1 MLTLNSEKSLA
12 RFISFGA
19 FFTTVFVIWG
29 SVTDPV
35 NTPKLFILGA
45 TAFAAGAIAFA
56 VGYRELWRSS
66 RLWIIGSF
74 LFIVFSISAIVS
86 SSSPLEQNIY
96 GTYGR
101 NTGFVTY
108 LALLLISTAATLIR
122 QKSNFNLIIYGL
134 FAAGFTNVAYCLW
147 AIAFGDFIGWNNPY
161 GNILGTL
168 GNPNFIGA
176 FLGILITALAAYVV
190 APGISWKYRGLA
202 LITVAVGLFE
212 IRKSHAVQ
220 GLVVSAAGF
229 SIIGFYFI
237 RSKFKS
243 KLILSGYTVAIA
255 VLGFIS
261 LLGALQ
267 KGPFTSFIYKT
278 SVSLRGEYWQAG
290 WNMASQ
296 FPLTGVGMDAYGDW
310 YRRARDAQAL
320 ILPGPETVTN
330 AAHNIPFDIL
340 ANGGWPLFIT
350 YVFLI
355 VLALIAILKVTLRS
369 KSYDGTFIALAVA
382 WACYQIQSVISIS
395 QIGLAVWG
403 WVISGGVI
411 AYEIATRGSGTSE
424 QKSTAGKSAKSKEQ
438 ILSATTIG
446 GLGLVVGALIVVPP
460 LSADMKWRSALA
472 SNDLTQ
478 LRIALEPSYLTPT
491 DTNRLLNMISIL
503 ENSKLPDVAYEYA
516 KKAVEFNPESFDSW
530 RTLYAVTNSTPA
542 DKELAM
548 TNMKRLDPKNSNP
561 LNTPK

>member
-1 MLTLNSEKSLA
+1 
-12 RFISFGA
+12 
-19 FFTTVFVIWG
+19 
-29 SVTDPV
+29 
-35 NTPKLFILGA
+35 
-45 TAFAAGAIAFA
+45 
-56 VGYRELWRSS
+56 
-66 RLWIIGSF
+66 
-74 LFIVFSISAIVS
+74 
-86 SSSPLEQNIY
+86 
-96 GTYGR
+96 
-101 NTGFVTY
+101 

-122 QKSNFNLIIYGL
+122 QRSNFNLIVYSL
-134 FAAGFTNVAYCLW
+134 FAAGFANVAYCLW

-161 GNILGTL
+161 GNILGTF

-176 FLGILITALAAYVV
+176 FLGIFITALAAYVV

-202 LITVAVGLFE
+202 LITVAIGLFE
-212 IRKSHAVQ
+212 IKESHAVQ

-243 KLILSGYTVAIA
+243 NLILAGYTVAIA

-290 WNMASQ
+290 WNMANE
-296 FPLTGVGMDAYGDW
+296 FPFTGVGMDAYGDW
-310 YRRARDAQAL
+310 YRRARDSQAL

-340 ANGGWPLFIT
+340 SNGGWPLFIT

-355 VLALIAILKVTLRS
+355 ALATIAIIKVTVRN
-369 KSYDGTFIALAVA
+369 KNYDGLFIALAVA

-403 WVISGGVI
+403 WVLSGAVI
-411 AYEIATRGSGTSE
+411 AYEIATRGSDIPEKKPAS
-424 QKSTAGKSAKSKEQ
+424 GKSAKSKEQ
-438 ILSATTIG
+438 IFSATAIG
-446 GLGLVVGALIVVPP
+446 GIGLVVGALIVVPP
-460 LSADMKWRSALA
+460 LSGDIKWKAAITKGDLVEVQQALV
-472 SNDLTQ
+472 
-478 LRIALEPSYLTPT
+478 PSYMSPT
-491 DTNRLLNMISIL
+491 DTNRLLNMVSIAI
-503 ENSKLPDVAYEYA
+503 NSNLPDVAYEYA

-530 RTLYAVTNSTPA
+530 RALYAVTNSTPA

-548 TNMKRLDPKNSNP
+548 TNMKRLDPKNSNV

>member
-1 MLTLNSEKSLA
+1 MLTLSSEKSLA
-12 RFISFGA
+12 RFISIGA
-19 FFTTVFVIWG
+19 FLTTVVVIWG

-35 NTPKLFILGA
+35 NTPKLFILGSA
-45 TAFAAGAIAFA
+45 AFAAGAIAFA
-56 VGYRELWRSS
+56 IGTKELWRSS
-66 RLWIIGSF
+66 RLWLIGSI
-74 LFIVFSISAIVS
+74 LFIVFSISAIVN

-122 QKSNFNLIIYGL
+122 QKSNFKLIVYSL
-134 FAAGFTNVAYCLW
+134 FAAGVTNVAYCLW

-161 GNILGTL
+161 GNILGTF

-176 FLGILITALAAYVV
+176 FLGIFITALAAYVV

-202 LITVAVGLFE
+202 LITVAIGLFE
-212 IRKSHAVQ
+212 IKESHAVQ

-243 KLILSGYTVAIA
+243 NLILAGYTVVIA

-261 LLGALQ
+261 LMGALQ

-296 FPLTGVGMDAYGDW
+296 FPFTGVGMDAYGDW
-310 YRRARDAQAL
+310 YRRARDGQAL
-320 ILPGPETVTN
+320 ITPGPEVVTN

-340 ANGGWPLFIT
+340 SNGGWPLFIT

-355 VLALIAILKVTLRS
+355 ALATIAIIKVTVRN
-369 KSYDGTFIALAVA
+369 KNYDGTFIALAVA

-395 QIGLAVWG
+395 QIGLAIWG
-403 WVISGGVI
+403 WVLSGVVI
-411 AYEIATRGSGTSE
+411 AYEIATRGSGTSGSPAPSKPKRE
-424 QKSTAGKSAKSKEQ
+424 KEQ
-438 ILSATTIG
+438 IFSATVIG
-446 GLGLVVGALIVVPP
+446 GIGLVVGALIVVPP
-460 LSADMKWRSALA
+460 LSSDMKWKSAITKGDLA
-472 SNDLTQ
+472 LVKA
-478 LRIALEPSYLTPT
+478 ALVPSYMNPT
-491 DTNRLLNMISIL
+491 DTNRLLNMVSIL

-530 RTLYAVTNSTPA
+530 RTLYAVTNSTPQ
-542 DKELAM
+542 DKELAL

>member
-1 MLTLNSEKSLA
+1 MLTLSSEKSLA

-19 FFTTVFVIWG
+19 FLATVLVLWG

-45 TAFAAGAIAFA
+45 SAFAAGAIAF
-56 VGYRELWRSS
+56 VMGYKELWHSS
-66 RLWIIGSF
+66 RFWLLGS
-74 LFIVFSISAIVS
+74 LVFIVFSISAIINS
-86 SSSPLEQNIY
+86 ASPLQQNIY

-108 LALLLISTAATLIR
+108 LALLLISTAATLLR
-122 QKSNFNLIIYGL
+122 QKSNFNLIIYSL
-134 FAAGFTNVAYCLW
+134 FAAGIANVAYCLW

-161 GNILGTL
+161 GNILGTF

-176 FLGILITALAAYVV
+176 FLGIFITALTAFVV
-190 APGISWKYRGLA
+190 QPGTSWKVRGLA
-202 LITVAVGLFE
+202 ILTVAIGLYE
-212 IRKSHAVQ
+212 IDKSNAVQ

-237 RSKFKS
+237 RSHFKS
-243 KLILSGYTVAIA
+243 KIVLSGYTIAVA

-296 FPLTGVGMDAYGDW
+296 SPLTGIGMDSYGDW
-310 YRRARDAQAL
+310 YRRARDDQAL

-340 ANGGWPLFIT
+340 AYGGWPLFIT
-350 YVFLI
+350 YIFLI
-355 VLALIAILKVTLRS
+355 SLAAIAIIKVTLRN
-369 KSYDGTFIALAVA
+369 KNYDGTFIALAVA
-382 WACYQIQSVISIS
+382 WACYQIQSVISIN
-395 QIGLAVWG
+395 QIGLAIWG
-403 WVISGGVI
+403 WVLSGVVI
-411 AYEIATRGSGTSE
+411 AYEIATRSAKDVEKKPS
-424 QKSTAGKSAKSKEQ
+424 AGKSARTKEQ
-438 ILSATTIG
+438 ILSATAIG
-446 GLGLVVGALIVVPP
+446 GLGLVFGALVVVPP
-460 LSADMKWRSALA
+460 LSGDMKWKSALT
-472 SNDLTQ
+472 SSDLTQ
-478 LRIALEPSYLTPT
+478 LKLALEPSYLTPT
-491 DTNRLLNMISIL
+491 DTNRLLSMVSIL

-530 RTLYAVTNSTPA
+530 RNLYLVTNSTPA
-542 DKELAM
+542 DKELAL
-548 TNMKRLDPKNSNP
+548 TNMKRLDPKNTNV
-561 LNTPK
+561 LNSPK

>member
-1 MLTLNSEKSLA
+1 M
-12 RFISFGA
+12 
-19 FFTTVFVIWG
+19 TTVVVIWG

-35 NTPKLFILGA
+35 NAPKLFILGSA
-45 TAFAAGAIAFA
+45 AFAAGAIAFA
-56 VGYRELWRSS
+56 MGVKELWRSS
-66 RLWIIGSF
+66 RLWLIGSM
-74 LFIVFSISAIVS
+74 LFIVFSISAIIN

-96 GTYGR
+96 GTFGR
-101 NTGFVTY
+101 NTGLVAY

-122 QKSNFNLIIYGL
+122 QRSNFNLIIYSL
-134 FAAGFTNVAYCLW
+134 FAAGVANVAYCLW

-161 GNILGTL
+161 GNILGTF

-176 FLGILITALAAYVV
+176 FLGIFITALTAYVV
-190 APGISWKYRGLA
+190 QPGISWKYRGLT
-202 LITVAVGLFE
+202 LITVAIGLFE

-220 GLVVSAAGF
+220 GLVVFAAGF

-243 KLILSGYTVAIA
+243 KLILSGYTIAVA

-261 LLGALQ
+261 LMGALQ

-296 FPLTGVGMDAYGDW
+296 FPFTGVGMDAYGDW
-310 YRRARDAQAL
+310 YRRARDSQAL

-340 ANGGWPLFIT
+340 SNGGWPLFIT

-355 VLALIAILKVTLRS
+355 VLATIAILKVTLRN
-369 KSYDGTFIALAVA
+369 KNYDGTFIALAVA

-403 WVISGGVI
+403 WVLSGAVI
-411 AYEIATRGSGTSE
+411 AYEIATRGSDISE
-424 QKSTAGKSAKSKEQ
+424 KKPATGKSAKSKEQ
-438 ILSATTIG
+438 ILSATAIG
-446 GLGLVVGALIVVPP
+446 GLGLVVGALVAVPP
-460 LSADMKWRSALA
+460 MSGDMKWKSALT
-472 SNDLTQ
+472 NTNLEE
-478 LRIALEPSYLTPT
+478 LKLALEPSYLTPT
-491 DTNRLLNMISIL
+491 DTSRLLNMVSIL
-503 ENSKLPDVAYEYA
+503 ENSKFPDVAYEYA
-516 KKAVEFNPESFDSW
+516 KKAVEFNPQSFDSW
-530 RTLYAVTNSTPA
+530 RILYTVTNSTPQ
-542 DKELAM
+542 DKELAL
-548 TNMKRLDPKNSNP
+548 TNMKRLDPKNSNV

>member
-1 MLTLNSEKSLA
+1 MLTLSSEKSLA
-12 RFISFGA
+12 RFIAIGA
-19 FFTTVFVIWG
+19 AFTTVFLLWG

-35 NTPKLFILGA
+35 NSPKLFILGSF
-45 TAFAAGAIAFA
+45 AFAAGAIAF
-56 VGYRELWRSS
+56 VMGSKELWRSS
-66 RLWIIGSF
+66 RLWLIGSIV
-74 LFIVFSISAIVS
+74 FIVFSISAIVNS
-86 SSSPLEQNIY
+86 ASPLEQNIY

-108 LALLLISTAATLIR
+108 LALLLISTAATLLR
-122 QKSNFNLIIYGL
+122 QKSNFNLILYAL
-134 FAAGFTNVAYCLW
+134 FAAGVANVAYCLW

-161 GNILGTL
+161 GNILGTF

-176 FLGILITALAAYVV
+176 FLGIFITALTAYVV
-190 APGISWKYRGLA
+190 QPGISWIYRGLS
-202 LITVAVGLFE
+202 LVIVAIGLFE
-212 IRKSHAVQ
+212 IKESHAVQ

-243 KLILSGYTVAIA
+243 NLILAGYTFVIA

-261 LLGALQ
+261 LMGALQ

-296 FPLTGVGMDAYGDW
+296 FPFTGVGMDAYGDW
-310 YRRARDAQAL
+310 YRRARDGQAL
-320 ILPGPETVTN
+320 ITPGPEVVTN

-340 ANGGWPLFIT
+340 AYGGWPLFIT
-350 YVFLI
+350 YIFLI
-355 VLALIAILKVTLRS
+355 ALAIIAIIKVTLRN
-369 KSYDGTFIALAVA
+369 KNYDGTFIALTVA
-382 WACYQIQSVISIS
+382 WTCYQIQSVISIS

-403 WVISGGVI
+403 WVLSGVVI
-411 AYEIATRGSGTSE
+411 AYEIATRGSGTS
-424 QKSTAGKSAKSKEQ
+424 GNSAPSKPKREKEQ
-438 ILSATTIG
+438 IFSATAIG
-446 GLGLVVGALIVVPP
+446 GIGLVVGALIVVPP
-460 LSADMKWRSALA
+460 LSSDMKWKSAITKGDLA
-472 SNDLTQ
+472 LVKA
-478 LRIALEPSYLTPT
+478 ALVPSYMSPT
-491 DTNRLLNMISIL
+491 DTNRLLNMVSIL

-530 RTLYAVTNSTPA
+530 RTLYVVTNSTPA
-542 DKELAM
+542 DKELAL

>member
-1 MLTLNSEKSLA
+1 MLTLNSEKSLT
-12 RFISFGA
+12 RFISGGA
-19 FFTTVFVIWG
+19 FLATVLVLWG

-35 NTPKLFILGA
+35 NAPKLFILGA
-45 TAFAAGAIAFA
+45 SAFAAGAIAFA
-56 VGYRELWRSS
+56 NGYKELWRSS
-66 RLWIIGSF
+66 RLWLIGSI
-74 LFIVFSISAIVS
+74 LFIAFSISAIVNS
-86 SSSPLEQNIY
+86 ASPLQQNIY

-108 LALLLISTAATLIR
+108 LALLLISTAATLLR
-122 QKSNFNLIIYGL
+122 QKSNFNIIIYSL
-134 FAAGFTNVAYCLW
+134 FAAGIANVAYCLW

-161 GNILGTL
+161 GNILGTF

-176 FLGILITALAAYVV
+176 FLGIFITALTAYVV
-190 APGISWKYRGLA
+190 QPGTSWKVRGLA
-202 LITVAVGLFE
+202 ILTVAIGLYE
-212 IRKSHAVQ
+212 IDKSNAVQ

-229 SIIGFYFI
+229 SIIGFHFI
-237 RSKFKS
+237 RSRFKS
-243 KLILSGYTVAIA
+243 NLILSGYTVVVAI
-255 VLGFIS
+255 LGFIS

-296 FPLTGVGMDAYGDW
+296 SPLTGIGMDSYGDW
-310 YRRARDAQAL
+310 YRRARDEQAL

-340 ANGGWPLFIT
+340 AYGGWPLFIS
-350 YVFLI
+350 YLLLI
-355 VLALIAILKVTLRS
+355 SLAVIAIIKVTLRN
-369 KSYDGTFIALAVA
+369 KKYDGTFIALAVA
-382 WACYQIQSVISIS
+382 WVCYQIQAVISIS
-395 QIGLAVWG
+395 QIGLAIWG
-403 WVISGGVI
+403 WILSGAVI
-411 AYEIATRGSGTSE
+411 AYEIATRDSNNLE
-424 QKSTAGKSAKSKEQ
+424 KIPTAGKTAKSKEQ
-438 ILSATTIG
+438 IFSATAIG
-446 GLGLVVGALIVVPP
+446 GIGLVLGALIAVPP
-460 LSADMKWRSALA
+460 LSADMKWRSAL
-472 SNDLTQ
+472 STNDLTQ
-478 LRIALEPSYLTPT
+478 LKLALEPSYMTPT
-491 DTNRLLNMISIL
+491 DTNRLLNMVTIL

-530 RTLYAVTNSTPA
+530 RTLYAITNSTPA

>member
-1 MLTLNSEKSLA
+1 MLTLSSEKSLA
-12 RFISFGA
+12 RFISIGA
-19 FFTTVFVIWG
+19 FLTAVVVIWG

-35 NTPKLFILGA
+35 NTPKLFILGSA
-45 TAFAAGAIAFA
+45 AFASGAIAFA
-56 VGYRELWRSS
+56 IGAKELWRSS
-66 RLWIIGSF
+66 RLWLIGSI
-74 LFIVFSISAIVS
+74 LFIVFSISAIVN

-122 QKSNFNLIIYGL
+122 QRTNFNLIIYGL
-134 FAAGFTNVAYCLW
+134 FAAGVTNVAYCLW
-147 AIAFGDFIGWNNPY
+147 AISFGDFIGWNNPY
-161 GNILGTL
+161 GNILGTF

-176 FLGILITALAAYVV
+176 FLGIFITALAAYVV

-202 LITVAVGLFE
+202 LITVAIGLFE
-212 IRKSHAVQ
+212 IKESHAVQ

-243 KLILSGYTVAIA
+243 NLILAGYTVVIA

-261 LLGALQ
+261 LMGALQ

-296 FPLTGVGMDAYGDW
+296 FPFTGVGMDAYGDW
-310 YRRARDAQAL
+310 YRRARDGQAL
-320 ILPGPETVTN
+320 ITPGPEVVTN

-340 ANGGWPLFIT
+340 SNGGWPLFIT
-350 YVFLI
+350 YLFLI
-355 VLALIAILKVTLRS
+355 ALATIAIIKVTVRN
-369 KSYDGTFIALAVA
+369 KNYDGTFIALAVA

-403 WVISGGVI
+403 WVLSGVVI
-411 AYEIATRGSGTSE
+411 AYEIATRGSGTSG
-424 QKSTAGKSAKSKEQ
+424 SSAPSKPKREKEQ
-438 ILSATTIG
+438 IFSATAIG
-446 GLGLVVGALIVVPP
+446 GIGLVVGALIVVPP
-460 LSADMKWRSALA
+460 LSSDMKWKSAITKGDLA
-472 SNDLTQ
+472 LVKA
-478 LRIALEPSYLTPT
+478 ALVPSYMTPT
-491 DTNRLLNMISIL
+491 DTNRLLNMVSIL

-530 RTLYAVTNSTPA
+530 RTLYAVTNSTVQ
-542 DKELAM
+542 DKELALS
-548 TNMKRLDPKNSNP
+548 NMKRLDPKNSNP

>member
-1 MLTLNSEKSLA
+1 MLTLSSEKSLA
-12 RFISFGA
+12 RFISVGTFL
-19 FFTTVFVIWG
+19 TTVVVIWG

-35 NTPKLFILGA
+35 NPPKLFILGSS
-45 TAFAAGAIAFA
+45 AFAAGAIALA
-56 VGYRELWRSS
+56 IGAKELWRSS
-66 RLWIIGSF
+66 RLWLIGSI
-74 LFIVFSISAIVS
+74 LFVVFSISAVVN

-122 QKSNFNLIIYGL
+122 QKSNFNLIVYAL
-134 FAAGFTNVAYCLW
+134 FAAGIVNVVYCLW

-176 FLGILITALAAYVV
+176 FLGIFITALAAYVV
-190 APGISWKYRGLA
+190 VPGVSWKYRGLA
-202 LITVAVGLFE
+202 LIIVAIGLFE
-212 IRKSHAVQ
+212 IKKSHAVQ

-243 KLILSGYTVAIA
+243 RIILSGYTAA
-255 VLGFIS
+255 VGILGFIS

-267 KGPFTSFIYKT
+267 KGPLTSFIYKT

-296 FPLTGVGMDAYGDW
+296 FPFTGVGMDAYGDW
-310 YRRARDAQAL
+310 YRRARDSQAL

-340 ANGGWPLFIT
+340 SNGGWPLFIT

-355 VLALIAILKVTLRS
+355 ALATIAIIKVTLRN
-369 KSYDGTFIALAVA
+369 KNYDGTFIALAVA
-382 WACYQIQSVISIS
+382 WTCYQIQSVISIS

-403 WVISGGVI
+403 WVLSGTVI
-411 AYEIATRGSGTSE
+411 AFEIATRGSSISE
-424 QKSTAGKSAKSKEQ
+424 KKSATGKSAKSKEQ
-438 ILSATTIG
+438 ILSATAIG

-460 LSADMKWRSALA
+460 LSGDMKFRSAITTA
-472 SNDLTQ
+472 DLTQ
-478 LRIALEPSYLTPT
+478 LKLALISSYLTPT
-491 DTNRLLNMISIL
+491 DTKRLLDMVFL
-503 ENSKLPDVAYEYA
+503 AENSKLPDVAYEYA
-516 KKAVEFNPESFDSW
+516 KKAVEFNPQSFDSW
-530 RTLYAVTNSTPA
+530 KNLYLVTNSTPQ
-542 DKELAM
+542 DKELAL
-548 TNMKRLDPKNSNP
+548 TNMKRLDPKNSNI
-561 LNTPK
+561 LNTAK

>member
-1 MLTLNSEKSLA
+1 MLTLSSEKSLA
-12 RFISFGA
+12 RFIAFGA
-19 FFTTVFVIWG
+19 FLTTVFVIWG

-35 NTPKLFILGA
+35 NSPKLFILGSF
-45 TAFAAGAIAFA
+45 AFAAGAIAL
-56 VGYRELWRSS
+56 VMGSKELWRSS
-66 RLWIIGSF
+66 RLWLIGS
-74 LFIVFSISAIVS
+74 IVFVIFSISAIVNS
-86 SSSPLEQNIY
+86 ASPLEQNIY

-101 NTGFVTY
+101 NTGFVAY
-108 LALLLISTAATLIR
+108 LALLLISTAATLLR
-122 QKSNFNLIIYGL
+122 QKSNFNLIVYAL
-134 FAAGFTNVAYCLW
+134 FAAGVANVAYCLW

-161 GNILGTL
+161 GNILGTF

-176 FLGILITALAAYVV
+176 FLGIFITALTAYVLQ
-190 APGISWKYRGLA
+190 PGISWLYRGLT
-202 LITVAVGLFE
+202 LFIVTIGLFE
-212 IRKSHAVQ
+212 IDKSNAVQ

-229 SIIGFYFI
+229 SIIGFYLV
-237 RSKFKS
+237 RSRFKS
-243 KLILSGYTVAIA
+243 NLILAGYTVVIA
-255 VLGFIS
+255 VLGFIA

-267 KGPFTSFIYKT
+267 KGPLTSLIYKT

-296 FPLTGVGMDAYGDW
+296 SPLTGIGMDSYGDW
-310 YRRARDAQAL
+310 YRRARDEQAL

-340 ANGGWPLFIT
+340 AYGGWPLFIT
-350 YVFLI
+350 YIFLI
-355 VLALIAILKVTLRS
+355 SLAVIAIIKITLRN
-369 KSYDGTFIALAVA
+369 KAYDGTFIALTVA

-395 QIGLAVWG
+395 QIGLAIWG
-403 WVISGGVI
+403 WVLSGVVI
-411 AYEIATRGSGTSE
+411 AYEIATRGSSTSAN
-424 QKSTAGKSAKSKEQ
+424 TAASKPKRAKEQ
-438 ILSATTIG
+438 ILSATAIG

-472 SNDLTQ
+472 STDLTQ
-478 LRIALEPSYLTPT
+478 LKLALEPSYLTPT
-491 DTNRLLNMISIL
+491 DTNRLLNMVSIL

-530 RTLYAVTNSTPA
+530 RTLYAITNSTPQ
-542 DKELAM
+542 DKELAL

>member
-1 MLTLNSEKSLA
+1 MLTLSSEKSLA
-12 RFISFGA
+12 RFIAFGA
-19 FFTTVFVIWG
+19 ALTTVFLLWG

-35 NTPKLFILGA
+35 NSPKLFILGSF
-45 TAFAAGAIAFA
+45 AFAAGAIAF
-56 VGYRELWRSS
+56 VMGSKELWRSS
-66 RLWIIGSF
+66 RLWLIGSVV
-74 LFIVFSISAIVS
+74 FIVFSISAIVNS
-86 SSSPLEQNIY
+86 ASPLEQNIY

-101 NTGFVTY
+101 NTGFVAY
-108 LALLLISTAATLIR
+108 FSLLLIATAATLLR
-122 QKSNFNLIIYGL
+122 QKSNFNLIVYAL
-134 FAAGFTNVAYCLW
+134 FAAGVANVAYCLW
-147 AIAFGDFIGWNNPY
+147 AITFGDFIGWNNPY
-161 GNILGTL
+161 GNILGTF

-176 FLGILITALAAYVV
+176 FLGIFITALTAYVLQS
-190 APGISWKYRGLA
+190 GISWIYRGLA
-202 LITVAVGLFE
+202 LVIVAIGLFE
-212 IRKSHAVQ
+212 IDKSNAVQ

-229 SIIGFYFI
+229 SIIGFYLV
-237 RSKFKS
+237 RSRFKS
-243 KLILSGYTVAIA
+243 NLILAGYTVVIA
-255 VLGFIS
+255 VLGFIA

-267 KGPFTSFIYKT
+267 KGPLTSLIYKT

-296 FPLTGVGMDAYGDW
+296 SPLTGIGMDSYGDW
-310 YRRARDAQAL
+310 YRRARDEQAL

-340 ANGGWPLFIT
+340 AYGGWPLFIT

-355 VLALIAILKVTLRS
+355 VLATIAIIKVTLRN
-369 KSYDGTFIALAVA
+369 KSYDGTFIALTVA

-395 QIGLAVWG
+395 QIGLAIWG
-403 WVISGGVI
+403 WVLSGVVI
-411 AYEIATRGSGTSE
+411 AYEIATRGSSTSANTVTS
-424 QKSTAGKSAKSKEQ
+424 KPKKAKEQ
-438 ILSATTIG
+438 ILSATAIG

-472 SNDLTQ
+472 STDLTQ
-478 LRIALEPSYLTPT
+478 LKLALEPSYLTPT
-491 DTNRLLNMISIL
+491 DTNRLLNMVSIL

-530 RTLYAVTNSTPA
+530 RTLYAITNSTPQ
-542 DKELAM
+542 DKELAL